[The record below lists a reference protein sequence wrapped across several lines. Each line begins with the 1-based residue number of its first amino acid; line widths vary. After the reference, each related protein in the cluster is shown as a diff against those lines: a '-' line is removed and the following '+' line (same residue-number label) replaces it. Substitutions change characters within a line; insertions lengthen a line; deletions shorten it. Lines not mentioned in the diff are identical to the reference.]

1 MTTAPKAPKNHR
13 RIILKS
19 ILGTASFPVGG
30 LSQIL
35 AFAQAPALITSD
47 KVRPQSPS
55 GIQSGDITSDAGI
68 VWSRS
73 DREAKMWVTW
83 DTNPN
88 FLNPRVISGPYALDS
103 TDFTSRVNLNGLPS
117 GQDIFYKIAYED
129 LKTGAKSQD
138 EIGHFRTASKYK
150 KSIRFLWSGDTAG
163 QGWGINLDLGGMT
176 IYETMRKLNPDF
188 FIHSGDNIYA
198 DNPIKAEVIITDGP
212 LKGMVWKNI
221 VTEEKSKVAET
232 LKEFRGNYRYNLMDD
247 NVRRFNSEIAQIWQW
262 DDHEVVNNFS
272 SNKDVSLDSRYT
284 EKNVPLLVARATRA
298 FLENSPMKWY
308 SQDEEQRIY
317 RKISRGAL
325 LDIFVI
331 DMRSYRG
338 GNSYNRQDTLNAD
351 SQYLG
356 SAQVN
361 WLKKELKTSKAIWKV
376 IASDMPLGLL
386 VEDGKDD
393 LGRLKFEAVAN
404 GNGPALGRE
413 IEIAGILS
421 YIKHKKIR
429 NTVWLTADTHYTA
442 AHYFNPNLAQFK
454 DFDPFWEF
462 MAGPLNSGTF
472 GPNQT
477 DNTFGVEVK
486 FQKVPSNGR
495 VNLAPVEGYQFFGDI
510 QIDGKTAELRVDL
523 RDNKGESLWSTTLQP
538 KLES

>member
-1 MTTAPKAPKNHR
+1 
-13 RIILKS
+13 
-19 ILGTASFPVGG
+19 
-30 LSQIL
+30 
-35 AFAQAPALITSD
+35 
-47 KVRPQSPS
+47 
-55 GIQSGDITSDAGI
+55 
-68 VWSRS
+68 
-73 DREAKMWVTW
+73 
-83 DTNPN
+83 
-88 FLNPRVISGPYALDS
+88 
-103 TDFTSRVNLNGLPS
+103 
-117 GQDIFYKIAYED
+117 
-129 LKTGAKSQD
+129 
-138 EIGHFRTASKYK
+138 
-150 KSIRFLWSGDTAG
+150 
-163 QGWGINLDLGGMT
+163 
-176 IYETMRKLNPDF
+176 
-188 FIHSGDNIYA
+188 
-198 DNPIKAEVIITDGP
+198 
-212 LKGMVWKNI
+212 
-221 VTEEKSKVAET
+221 
-232 LKEFRGNYRYNLMDD
+232 LKEFRGNYRYNMMAD
-247 NVRRFNSEIAQIWQW
+247 NMRRFNSEIAQIWQW

-272 SNKDVSLDSRYT
+272 SSKDVSLDSRYT

-298 FLENSPMKWY
+298 FLENAPMKWY

-356 SAQVN
+356 AAQVN
-361 WLKKELKTSKAIWKV
+361 WLKKELKSSKAIWKV

-404 GNGPALGRE
+404 GDGPALGRE

-486 FQKVPSNGR
+486 FQKIPSNGR

-523 RDNKGESLWSTTLQP
+523 RDNNGESLWTTTLQP